1 MSLDSTLN
9 SKPLESCLM
18 FPKKALRA
26 ASQHIMKNKKKHDL
40 PFSSPQALQ
49 QIVVPIFWK
58 EETGL
63 HKLV

>member
-1 MSLDSTLN
+1 MSIASTLN

-26 ASQHIMKNKKKHDL
+26 ASEHIMKTKKKHDL
-40 PFSSPQALQ
+40 PFPSSQALQ
-49 QIVVPIFWK
+49 QVVLPIFWK

-63 HKLV
+63 HRLV